1 VSDVKRTVLVIDD
14 NPWLRD
20 MFREVLV
27 GGGYD
32 VVLAEDGRAGLSRCR
47 RGAIDLVI
55 TDLFMPDIEGLE
67 FIRTLRREQPTVPII
82 AISAG
87 GELGQT
93 RLLEVAE
100 RLGAVRVLE
109 KPVSVGDL
117 QEAVRASLPP

>member
-47 RGAIDLVI
+47 QGAIDLVI

-67 FIRTLRREQPTVPII
+67 LIRTLRREQPTVPII
-82 AISAG
+82 AVSAG

-109 KPVSVGDL
+109 KPVSVDEL